1 MNTQIL
7 SRAMEQLLGRGA
19 DGDLAFTRAFSRGD
33 IQEVLDGANPLLS
46 GWQVVAVGSQSGGRW
61 LTADQAVEL
70 RENKGEATFLLIDV
84 HGAGAGM
91 DGIYSA
97 AREIDE
103 KTLFKE
109 AVAILH
115 RNTDPAWR
123 GFAEE
128 AIKRARRLG
137 GKRNSTSLRQEFE
150 FFGCL
155 SQNPGSGGR
164 LINVL
169 GLWPVIGDT
178 AGEAGRLLAE
188 SALMVEK
195 LLMPPATSQAPS
207 MRIGGLVLSEASAN
221 QIASLDQVLRSFG
234 ANPRAKVLEVVAA
247 NSPLWLGNLR
257 PAFLDSSLA
266 KIEVTSW
273 RRPNNNVWAWS
284 GLRVMPDENLP
295 HLIIDPENPKTKL
308 EVRWKTEPEMLPRG
322 SVNYEVR
329 VFAGSEVLASRQI
342 EHSGKSEQKVIFTD
356 EDFED
361 LDSSSKLEA
370 FVDVSTAAQTNLT
383 PAKTEDFIITFGE
396 APVSERVSSGE
407 ILRCLADGL
416 IQAATREDIEAFLEL
431 RQNGEQAVADKYGF
445 VTCRLPGMRRGF
457 RVERPRLLQEVE
469 RDWARHP
476 ESSIGRWIIRCR
488 ADGFWTAPL
497 EFKSMT
503 SCDSVDEPLA
513 RLQDVSRRFRDNTL
527 KAAGSLSRFYLHK
540 HSSAALTAEYLNA
553 WQTALESGDPQ
564 LALAHTIEVQNPA
577 GRTTGLIVLPSH
589 PMRVAW
595 QSAYDDLAFQMRFEE
610 QIPYKRVRKTLGW
623 LDAAHFP
630 FILPG
635 IQPGAHFVFGDVLGL
650 AAVAMVADRD
660 REPKSAIATLAAC
673 FAGDSERIVP
683 GLSANSGDALAREVG
698 HYLDSHPECSVV
710 QIHALRPGDAAT
722 VVRALGKALLA
733 EPNPDDEPDD
743 GPCLRDVAYQL
754 DLHPSEAQSGTAG
767 AHLVKINQR
776 RRAGVSGVPA
786 VDAWSLESLSRGG
799 GRTLPRLRWARRDP
813 NTLSQPAH
821 LAIAFDSFTSH
832 VATEE
837 KWPTPS
843 PILAYGLAANLQRIF
858 SMRDSQPC
866 WRLFIPLEQ
875 VGLKLPNRAVT
886 ERLQKVQNAIASA
899 VSRWAGSD
907 NVQPIILTIPSGDD
921 IEMLDTLHRLCDWVV
936 TVDRNAGVEY
946 FDSPHL
952 SPAIY
957 DAYLID
963 AVPERDDLGCLQ
975 MITST
980 AHFDEVRHL
989 LDQTL
994 ALMGLSSSIRNC
1006 EYLLGQ
1012 LKGLSGRLAMRL
1024 AAGGDDLPAKRVGAE
1039 LVALSLVRA
1048 NCLKPELAS
1057 ECWLPLSSGFLVPLD
1072 DVRELVPTETSEDE
1086 ESEAS
1091 PEGVEASQDG
1101 SRRADM
1107 LFVSATP
1114 KGRLHFC
1121 FVEVKYRRHLAMARA
1136 AALVSSV
1143 LEQTSSTRTRW
1154 MDCFFGA
1161 SLKPSERAIRAG
1173 RLVRALRFY
1182 ADKARRHHLDEAVY
1196 KRVCEELD
1204 RLLREPVD
1212 YETNP
1217 AERSDRAFIFCPDFA
1232 PTTPEE
1238 LFPGLAEEC
1247 RVWLFGPDTLPDKP
1261 IQTPAETPMPPSA
1274 QPSAPAPSAE
1284 TASSENPPTAPSAVP
1299 KTGIAPGAIETA
1311 AAQPATA
1318 GTAQPGV
1325 PIVPLGY
1332 ARGGQTVNWSPSI
1345 KSNPHLMIAGLP
1357 GMGKT
1362 TCLINICEQLVIGDV
1377 LPIVFSYHDDID
1389 EKLAAAFPSLS
1400 CSDGR
1405 SLGFNPMRV
1414 THDGPL
1420 AHVESAGQLRDIF
1433 AAIFPDLGDLQIEQL
1448 RGAIKA
1454 SYQEQGWGNGATV
1467 DLHPPPF
1474 RRFVELLREQERPDT
1489 RTQTLLARLSELD
1502 DFEFFRG
1509 EQGVKS
1515 LLDST
1520 QPQILR
1526 VHASKSDAVQR
1537 AYASFALY
1545 SIYQDMFRRR
1555 RPDRITHAVIFDEA
1569 HRAAKLK
1576 LIPTMAKECRKYG
1589 LAMIVA
1595 SQEAKDFDSSLYSA
1609 IANYLILRVT
1619 DQDARTLARNVAP
1632 SEIERRTADRLK
1644 TLPKYEALFF
1654 SESQRQPVHLSLA
1667 NGSKG
1672 DSTPRSSPLP

>member
-7 SRAMEQLLGRGA
+7 SRAMECLLGRGA
-19 DGDLAFTRAFSRGD
+19 NGDLEFTRAFSRDD
-33 IQEVLDGANPLLS
+33 IQQILMAGIRVVAK
-46 GWQVVAVGSQSGGRW
+46 WQIVAVGSMNGEGW
-61 LTADQAVEL
+61 ITADQAVEL
-70 RENKGEATFLLIDV
+70 RESKGAATFLLIDA
-84 HGAGAGM
+84 HSAGAGM

-109 AVAILH
+109 AVSILH
-115 RNTDPAWR
+115 QTTERSWR
-123 GFAEE
+123 DFAED

-137 GKRNSTSLRQEFE
+137 GRRNSTSLRQEFE
-150 FFGCL
+150 FFGL
-155 SQNPGSGGR
+155 ISQKPKDAGR
-164 LINVL
+164 LVHLL
-169 GLWPVIGDT
+169 GLWPVAGDT
-178 AGEAGRLLAE
+178 AAECGNLLGE

-195 LLMPPATSQAPS
+195 LLMPPATSQVPTV
-207 MRIGGLVLSEASAN
+207 RISALVLSQPSAD
-221 QIASLDQVLRSFG
+221 QISSLEQVLRNSG
-234 ANPRAKVLEVVAA
+234 SQPRDVMLEAA
-247 NSPLWLGNLR
+247 VKSPQLWLGNLR

-266 KIEVTSW
+266 KIYIISW
-273 RRPNNNVWAWS
+273 RRPNDRLLAWS
-284 GLRVMPDENLP
+284 GLQSMTDETLP

-308 EVRWKTEPEMLPRG
+308 EIRWKTEPETLPRG
-322 SVNYEVR
+322 AVNYEVR
-329 VFAGSEVLASRQI
+329 VLAGSEVLASRQI
-342 EHSGKSEQKVIFTD
+342 EHSGKSEQKVIFTH

-361 LDSSSKLEA
+361 LDSTSKLEA
-370 FVDVSTAAQTNLT
+370 FVEVSAAAQTKVV
-383 PAKTEDFIITFGE
+383 PERTEDFIITFGE
-396 APVSERVSSGE
+396 APISERVSSGE

-416 IQAATREDIEAFLEL
+416 IQASSRDDIEAFLEQ
-431 RQNGEQAVADKYGF
+431 RQQGKQAIADKHGF
-445 VTCRLPGMRRGF
+445 VTCRLQGMRRGF
-457 RVERPRLLQEVE
+457 RIERPRLLQEVE
-469 RDWARHP
+469 RDWAGRGDG
-476 ESSIGRWIIRCR
+476 SIGRWVIRCR
-488 ADGFWTAPL
+488 ADGFWTSTL
-497 EFKSMT
+497 EFKSIVGGGVLDDALT
-503 SCDSVDEPLA
+503 
-513 RLQDVSRRFRDNTL
+513 RLQDVSRRFRDNSL
-527 KAAGSLSRFYLHK
+527 KAAGTLSRFYLHG
-540 HSSAALTAEYLNA
+540 HSSSALTADYLNA
-553 WQTALESGDPQ
+553 WQTVLESGDPQ

-589 PMRVAW
+589 PLRVAW
-595 QSAYDDLAFQMRFEE
+595 QSAYDELAYQMRFEE
-610 QIPYKRVRKTLGW
+610 QMLPRRIRNSLGW

-635 IQPGAHFVFGDVLGL
+635 LQPGSHFVFGDVLGL
-650 AAVAMVADRD
+650 SAVAMVADCD

-683 GLSANSGDALAREVG
+683 GLSTNSGDALAREVG

-710 QIHALRPGDAAT
+710 RVHALRPGDAAT
-722 VVRALGKALLA
+722 VVRALGKALA
-733 EPNPDDEPDD
+733 VAPHPDGEPED
-743 GPCLRDVAYQL
+743 GPRLRDVAYQL
-754 DLHPSEAQSGTAG
+754 DLHPTEAQSSAAG

-776 RRAGVSGVPA
+776 RRAGVAGVPA
-786 VDAWSLESLSRGG
+786 EDAWSLESLNRGG
-799 GRTLPRLRWARRDP
+799 GRALPRLRWARRNP
-813 NTLSQPAH
+813 NSLNQPAH
-821 LAIAFDSFTSH
+821 LAIAFDSFTSQ
-832 VATEE
+832 VAVEE
-837 KWPTPS
+837 RGTMTS
-843 PILAYGLAANLQRIF
+843 PILAYGLAVNLQRIF
-858 SMRDSQPC
+858 SVQDSQPC
-866 WRLFIPLEQ
+866 WRLFVSLDQ
-875 VGLKLPNRAVT
+875 DGLKLSNRVVT
-886 ERLQKVQNAIASA
+886 ERLQKIQSAIAFA
-899 VSRWAGSD
+899 VSRWAGAENS
-907 NVQPIILTIPSGDD
+907 QPLIRTIPSGDD
-921 IEMLDTLHRLCDWVV
+921 MEMLGKLHRLCDWVV

-946 FDSPHL
+946 FDSPRE
-952 SPAIY
+952 SPAVY

-994 ALMGLSSSIRNC
+994 ALMGLSGSMRNC

-1048 NCLKPELAS
+1048 NCLKCDTES

-1072 DVRELVPTETSEDE
+1072 DVRDLVPIESSGDDESDNSDTEA
-1086 ESEAS
+1086 EADQ
-1091 PEGVEASQDG
+1091 QD

-1107 LFVSATP
+1107 LFVSVAS
-1114 KGRLHFC
+1114 KGRLQFHFA
-1121 FVEVKYRRHLAMARA
+1121 EVKYRRHLAMARA
-1136 AALVSSV
+1136 ATLVSSV
-1143 LEQTSSTRTRW
+1143 LEQTSSARTRW
-1154 MDCFFGA
+1154 MDWFFGA

-1182 ADKARRHHLDEAVY
+1182 ADKARRHHLNEVVY
-1196 KRVCEELD
+1196 NRVCDELN
-1204 RLLREPVD
+1204 RLLREPAD
-1212 YETNP
+1212 YEPNL

-1232 PTTPEE
+1232 PITPEE
-1238 LFPGLAEEC
+1238 LFPGLAAEC

-1261 IQTPAETPMPPSA
+1261 AEVQGEETPAPPPPTLTPIP
-1274 QPSAPAPSAE
+1274 APAFTPES
-1284 TASSENPPTAPSAVP
+1284 ASSENAPATSPVAPP
-1299 KTGIAPGAIETA
+1299 IQIETA
-1311 AAQPATA
+1311 TSETVDTA
-1318 GTAQPGV
+1318 PQTTASTEQPGV
-1325 PIVPLGY
+1325 PVVPLGT
-1332 ARGGQTVNWSPSI
+1332 ARGGQAVNWSPAI
-1345 KSNPHLMIAGLP
+1345 TSNPHLMIAGLP

-1362 TCLINICEQLVIGDV
+1362 TCLINICKQLLAGNV

-1389 EKLAAAFPSLS
+1389 EKLAAAFPNLS

-1420 AHVESAGQLRDIF
+1420 AHVEGAGQLRDIF
-1433 AAIFPDLGDLQIEQL
+1433 AAIFPDLGDLQLEQL

-1454 SYQEQGWGNGATV
+1454 SYQEQGWGNGAPAG
-1467 DLHPPPF
+1467 LQPPPF
-1474 RRFVELLREQERPDT
+1474 RRFVELLRQQERPDT
-1489 RTQTLLARLSELD
+1489 RTQTLLARLAELD
-1502 DFEFFRG
+1502 DFEFFG
-1509 EQGVKS
+1509 SEQGAKS

-1520 QPQILR
+1520 HPQILR
-1526 VHASKSDAVQR
+1526 VHVSKSDAVQR

-1545 SIYQDMFRRR
+1545 SIYQDMFRRG
-1555 RPDRITHAVIFDEA
+1555 RPDRITHAIIFDEA

-1654 SESQRQPVHLSLA
+1654 SEGQRQPVHLHLT
-1667 NGSKG
+1667 K
-1672 DSTPRSSPLP
+1672 

>member
-7 SRAMEQLLGRGA
+7 SRSMEHLLGRGA
-19 DGDLAFTRAFSRGD
+19 DGDLAFTRAFSRDD
-33 IQEVLDGANPLLS
+33 IQQVLAAGIRAVS
-46 GWQVVAVGSQSGGRW
+46 EWQVVAVGSMNGDGW
-61 LTADQAVEL
+61 ITADQAVEI
-70 RENKGEATFLLIDV
+70 RESKGAATFLLIDA
-84 HGAGAGM
+84 HSAGAGM

-109 AVAILH
+109 AISILQK
-115 RNTDPAWR
+115 NTERLWR
-123 GFAEE
+123 EFAQE

-137 GKRNSTSLRQEFE
+137 GRRNSTSLRQEFE
-150 FFGCL
+150 FFG
-155 SQNPGSGGR
+155 SINQQPNEGGR
-164 LINVL
+164 LIHLL
-169 GLWPVIGDT
+169 GLWPVVGDT
-178 AGEAGRLLAE
+178 ASESGNFLGQ

-195 LLMPPATSQAPS
+195 LLMPPATSQAPT
-207 MRIGGLVLSEASAN
+207 MRISGLVLSRQSDD
-221 QIASLDQVLRSFG
+221 QIAALEQVLRNSG
-234 ANPRAKVLEVVAA
+234 AQSRCVLLETIAK
-247 NSPLWLGNLR
+247 SSQLWLGNLR
-257 PAFLDSSLA
+257 PAFLDSRLA
-266 KIEVTSW
+266 GIEIVKW
-273 RRPNNNVWAWS
+273 RKPSGALFTWS
-284 GLRVMPDENLP
+284 GLQSISEETLP
-295 HLIIDPENPKTKL
+295 HLIIDPDNPKTKL
-308 EVRWKTEPEMLPRG
+308 EIRWKTEPETLPRG
-322 SVNYEVR
+322 SVTYEVR
-329 VFAGSEVLASRQI
+329 VFAGSEELASRQI
-342 EHSGKSEQKVIFTD
+342 EHSGKSEQKVIFTR

-361 LDSSSKLEA
+361 LDASSKLEA
-370 FVDVSTAAQTNLT
+370 FVEVSAAAQTSVK
-383 PAKTEDFIITFGE
+383 PVKTEDFIITFGE
-396 APVSERVSSGE
+396 APVSQRVSSGE

-416 IQAATREDIEAFLEL
+416 ILANSREDIETFLNQ
-431 RQNGEQAVADKYGF
+431 RNTGQQAIPDKHGF

-469 RDWARHP
+469 KDWVRHGDV
-476 ESSIGRWIIRCR
+476 SIGRWVIRCR
-488 ADGFWTAPL
+488 ADGFWTSPL
-497 EFKSMT
+497 EFKPVVSGELPDDALT
-503 SCDSVDEPLA
+503 
-513 RLQDVSRRFRDNTL
+513 RLQDVSRRFRDNAL
-527 KAAGSLSRFYLHK
+527 KAAGTLSRFYLHG
-540 HSSAALTAEYLNA
+540 HSSATLTAEYLNA
-553 WQTALESGDPQ
+553 WQTVLESGEPQ

-589 PMRVAW
+589 PLRVAW
-595 QSAYDDLAFQMRFEE
+595 QSAYDELAYQMRFEE
-610 QIPYKRVRKTLGW
+610 QMLPRRVRNSLGW

-635 IQPGAHFVFGDVLGL
+635 LQPDSHFVFGDVLGL
-650 AAVAMVADRD
+650 AAVAMVTDGD

-683 GLSANSGDALAREVG
+683 GLSVNSGVALAREVG

-710 QIHALRPGDAAT
+710 RVHALRPGDAAT
-722 VVRALGKALLA
+722 VVRALGKALAA
-733 EPNPDDEPDD
+733 EPHPDGEPEDEPR
-743 GPCLRDVAYQL
+743 LRDVAYQL
-754 DLHPSEAQSGTAG
+754 DLHPTEAQSGASG

-776 RRAGVSGVPA
+776 RRAGVAGVPA
-786 VDAWSLESLSRGG
+786 EDAWSLESLSRGG
-799 GRTLPRLRWARRDP
+799 GRALPRLRWARRDP
-813 NTLSQPAH
+813 NSLTQPAH
-821 LAIAFDSFTSH
+821 LAIAFDSFTSQV
-832 VATEE
+832 VAEVKGSIT
-837 KWPTPS
+837 S
-843 PILAYGLAANLQRIF
+843 PILAYGLAANLQRVFTI
-858 SMRDSQPC
+858 RDSQPC
-866 WRLFIPLEQ
+866 WRLFVPLDQ
-875 VGLKLPNRAVT
+875 DGLKLPNRVVT
-886 ERLQKVQNAIASA
+886 ERLQKLQNVIASA
-899 VSRWAGSD
+899 VSRWTGAENG
-907 NVQPIILTIPSGDD
+907 QPLIRTVPTGDD
-921 IEMLDTLHRLCDWVV
+921 VEMLDTLHRLCDWVV

-946 FDSPHL
+946 FDSPKA
-952 SPAIY
+952 SPAVY

-994 ALMGLSSSIRNC
+994 ALMGLSGSMRNC

-1048 NCLKPELAS
+1048 NCLKCEPES

-1072 DVRELVPTETSEDE
+1072 DVRDLVPTESSEDE
-1086 ESEAS
+1086 ESDTSGEV
-1091 PEGVEASQDG
+1091 GGQDQED

-1107 LFVSATP
+1107 LFISAAS
-1114 KGRLHFC
+1114 KGRLQFR
-1121 FVEVKYRRHLAMARA
+1121 FAEVKYRRHLAMARA

-1154 MDCFFGA
+1154 MDWFFGA

-1182 ADKARRHHLDEAVY
+1182 ADKARRHHLDEGVY
-1196 KRVCEELD
+1196 NRVCEELD
-1204 RLLREPVD
+1204 RLLREPTD
-1212 YETNP
+1212 YEPNF

-1261 IQTPAETPMPPSA
+1261 AEVQTEVTPPPPPPTSTPALSLEKASLA
-1274 QPSAPAPSAE
+1274 SAPSI
-1284 TASSENPPTAPSAVP
+1284 S
-1299 KTGIAPGAIETA
+1299 PGAPATEIVPGVSEATDTV
-1311 AAQPATA
+1311 QPATISME
-1318 GTAQPGV
+1318 QPGV
-1325 PIVPLGY
+1325 PVVPLGD

-1345 KSNPHLMIAGLP
+1345 TSNPHLMIAGLP

-1362 TCLINICEQLVIGDV
+1362 TCLINICKRLVAGNV

-1389 EKLAAAFPSLS
+1389 EKLAAAFPNLS

-1433 AAIFPDLGDLQIEQL
+1433 AAIFPDLGDLQLEQL
-1448 RGAIKA
+1448 RGAIKT
-1454 SYQEQGWGNGATV
+1454 SYQELGWGNGATAG
-1467 DLHPPPF
+1467 LQPPPF
-1474 RRFVELLREQERPDT
+1474 RRFVEMLRQHERPDT

-1509 EQGVKS
+1509 EQGAKS

-1520 QPQILR
+1520 HPQILR
-1526 VHASKSDAVQR
+1526 VHVSKSDAVQR

-1545 SIYQDMFRRR
+1545 SIYQDMFRRG

-1654 SESQRQPVHLSLA
+1654 SEDAMTLNDQT
-1667 NGSKG
+1667 K
-1672 DSTPRSSPLP
+1672 

>member
-7 SRAMEQLLGRGA
+7 GEAMEQLLGRGA
-19 DGDLAFTRAFSRGD
+19 EGDLAFTRAFSRAD
-33 IQEVLDGANPLLS
+33 IHEIILAGIRAVS
-46 GWQVVAVGSQSGGRW
+46 GWKVVAVGSTNGDGW
-61 LTADQAVEL
+61 ITADQAVEL
-70 RENKGEATFLLIDV
+70 RENKGPATFLLIDAN
-84 HGAGAGM
+84 GAGAGM

-109 AVAILH
+109 AVSIL
-115 RNTDPAWR
+115 RQNTERSWR
-123 GFAEE
+123 EFAEE

-137 GKRNSTSLRQEFE
+137 GRRNSTSLRQEFE
-150 FFGCL
+150 FFGL
-155 SQNPGSGGR
+155 ISQTPKESGR
-164 LINVL
+164 LLYLL
-169 GLWPVIGDT
+169 GLWPVVGNT
-178 AGEAGRLLAE
+178 SAEAAGLLGQ

-195 LLMPPATSQAPS
+195 LLMPPATSQAPA
-207 MRIGGLVLSEASAN
+207 MRISGLVLSQQSENQLSALEN
-221 QIASLDQVLRSFG
+221 VLRNSG
-234 ANPRAKVLEVVAA
+234 SQPKSVVLEAVSK
-247 NSPLWLGNLR
+247 NPELWLGNLR
-257 PAFLDSSLA
+257 PAFLDSNLA
-266 KIEVTSW
+266 KIDILSW

-284 GLRVMPDENLP
+284 GLRIMPDENLP

-308 EVRWKTEPEMLPRG
+308 EIRWNTEPETLPRG

-329 VFAGSEVLASRQI
+329 VLAGTEVLATRQI
-342 EHSGKSEQKVIFTD
+342 EHSGNSEQKVIFTH

-361 LDSSSKLEA
+361 LSATSKLEA
-370 FVDVSTAAQTNLT
+370 FVEVSAAAQTKMV
-383 PAKTEDFIITFGE
+383 PERTEDFIITFGE
-396 APVSERVSSGE
+396 APIPERVSSGE

-416 IQAATREDIEAFLEL
+416 IQASSREVIETFLEQ
-431 RQNGEQAVADKYGF
+431 RQKGEQAVADKHGF
-445 VTCRLPGMRRGF
+445 ITCRLQGMQRGF
-457 RVERPRLLQEVE
+457 RVERPKLLQEVE
-469 RDWARHP
+469 NDWGRHGDV
-476 ESSIGRWIIRCR
+476 SVGRWVIRCR
-488 ADGFWTAPL
+488 ADGLWTSPL
-497 EFKSMT
+497 EYKPIIDTT
-503 SCDSVDEPLA
+503 SQPESWTK
-513 RLQDVSRRFRDNTL
+513 LQDVSRKFRDNAL
-527 KAAGSLSRFYLHK
+527 KAAGTLSRFYLHG

-553 WQTALESGDPQ
+553 WQTSLEFGDPQ
-564 LALAHTIEVQNPA
+564 LALANTIEVQDPA
-577 GRTTGLIVLPSH
+577 GHTTGLIVLPSH

-595 QSAYDDLAFQMRFEE
+595 QCAYDDLACQMRFEE
-610 QIPYKRVRKTLGW
+610 QTLSKRVRKTLSW

-635 IQPGAHFVFGDVLGL
+635 LLPGSHFVFGDVLGL
-650 AAVAMVADRD
+650 AAIAMVADRD

-683 GLSANSGDALAREVG
+683 GLSVTSGDALAREVG

-710 QIHALRPGDAAT
+710 RVHALRPGDAAT
-722 VVRALGKALLA
+722 VVRALGKALAATPAPDA
-733 EPNPDDEPDD
+733 EPED
-743 GPCLRDVAYQL
+743 GPRLRNVSYQL
-754 DLHPSEAQSGTAG
+754 DLHPTKAQSATAG
-767 AHLVKINQR
+767 GHLVKINQR
-776 RRAGVSGVPA
+776 RRAGVASVPPE
-786 VDAWSLESLSRGG
+786 DAWSLESLSRGG
-799 GRTLPRLRWARRDP
+799 GRVLPRLRWARRDP
-813 NTLSQPAH
+813 NSLNQPAH
-821 LAIAFDSFTSH
+821 LAIAFDSFTSQ
-832 VATEE
+832 VAAEV
-837 KWPTPS
+837 KS
-843 PILAYGLAANLQRIF
+843 PVSSPLLAFGLAANLQRIF
-858 SMRDSQPC
+858 SIRDSQPF
-866 WRLFIPLEQ
+866 WRLFVPTDQE
-875 VGLKLPNRAVT
+875 GLKLPNRVVT
-886 ERLQKVQNAIASA
+886 ERLQKIQNAIASA
-899 VSRWAGSD
+899 VSRWAGFE
-907 NVQPIILTIPSGDD
+907 NGQPIIQTIPTGEDV
-921 IEMLDTLHRLCDWVV
+921 EMLDTLHRLCDWVI

-946 FDSPHL
+946 FDSPRET
-952 SPAIY
+952 PAVY

-994 ALMGLSSSIRNC
+994 ALMGLSGSMRNC
-1006 EYLLGQ
+1006 EFLLKQ

-1024 AAGGDDLPAKRVGAE
+1024 AAGGDDLSAKRVGSE

-1048 NCLKPELAS
+1048 NCEKCNQES
-1057 ECWLPLSSGFLVPLD
+1057 ECWVPLPLGFLVPLD
-1072 DVRELVPTETSEDE
+1072 DVRDLVPIDMFVDE
-1086 ESEAS
+1086 EPDKTDDAGDVVQE
-1091 PEGVEASQDG
+1091 D

-1107 LFVSATP
+1107 LFVSVPT
-1114 KGRLHFC
+1114 KGRLQFR
-1121 FVEVKYRRHLAMARA
+1121 FIEVKYRRHLAMARA

-1143 LEQTSSTRTRW
+1143 LEQTSSTRSRW
-1154 MDCFFGA
+1154 MDWFFGA

-1182 ADKARRHHLDEAVY
+1182 ADKAHRHHLNDGVY
-1196 KRVCEELD
+1196 NRVCEELD
-1204 RLLREPVD
+1204 RLLHEPTD
-1212 YETNP
+1212 YEPNFV
-1217 AERSDRAFIFCPDFA
+1217 ERSDRAFIFCPDYT
-1232 PTTPEE
+1232 PTSPEE

-1261 IQTPAETPMPPSA
+1261 VEIQIDVTPTTLELPTPSPTSAPSVNTESSESESVLVPTNTPPVNKPEVVAADAVDATPPTVVSTE
-1274 QPSAPAPSAE
+1274 QPS
-1284 TASSENPPTAPSAVP
+1284 VP
-1299 KTGIAPGAIETA
+1299 
-1311 AAQPATA
+1311 
-1318 GTAQPGV
+1318 V
-1325 PIVPLGY
+1325 VPLGE
-1332 ARGGQTVNWSPSI
+1332 ARGGQIVTWSPSI

-1362 TCLINICEQLVIGDV
+1362 TCLINICQELVAGNV

-1389 EKLAAAFPSLS
+1389 EKLAATFPNLS

-1433 AAIFPDLGDLQIEQL
+1433 AAIFPDLGDLQLEQL
-1448 RGAIKA
+1448 RGAIKT
-1454 SYQEQGWGNGATV
+1454 SYQELGWGNGATAG
-1467 DLHPPPF
+1467 LQPPAF
-1474 RRFVELLREQERPDT
+1474 RRFVEILRQQDRPDT
-1489 RTQTLLARLSELD
+1489 RTQTLLARLAELD

-1509 EQGVKS
+1509 EVGAKS
-1515 LLDST
+1515 LLDSA

-1526 VHASKSDAVQR
+1526 VHVSKSDAVQR

-1545 SIYQDMFRRR
+1545 SIYQDMFRRG

-1654 SESQRQPVHLSLA
+1654 SEGQRQPVHLNLTKSH
-1667 NGSKG
+1667 
-1672 DSTPRSSPLP
+1672 

>member
-7 SRAMEQLLGRGA
+7 SLAAGRLLGRGA
-19 DGDLAFTRAFSRGD
+19 KGDLAFTRAFSRDD
-33 IQEVLDGANPLLS
+33 IQQILAADVRTVS
-46 GWQVVAVGSQSGGRW
+46 VWQVVAVGAASTDGW
-61 LTADQAVEL
+61 ITADQAVEL
-70 RENKGEATFLLIDV
+70 RESKGAATFLLIDA

-109 AVAILH
+109 AISIL
-115 RNTDPAWR
+115 RQKTERSWR
-123 GFAEE
+123 DFAEE

-137 GKRNSTSLRQEFE
+137 GRRNSTSLRQEFE
-150 FFGCL
+150 FFGL
-155 SQNPGSGGR
+155 VNQQPTEAGR
-164 LINVL
+164 LVHLL
-169 GLWPVIGDT
+169 GLWPVVGGS
-178 AGEAGRLLAE
+178 AAEAGNLLGE
-188 SALMVEK
+188 SVLMVEK

-207 MRIGGLVLSEASAN
+207 IRISGLVLSQQSDDQLAALE
-221 QIASLDQVLRSFG
+221 QVLRNSG
-234 ANPRAKVLEVVAA
+234 SLPIAAALEIVAK
-247 NSPLWLGNLR
+247 SPQLWLGNLR

-266 KIEVTSW
+266 KIEIIPW
-273 RRPNNNVWAWS
+273 RRPNGRLWAWS
-284 GLRVMPDENLP
+284 GLQSIPDENLP
-295 HLIIDPENPKTKL
+295 HLIIDLDNPKTKL
-308 EVRWKTEPEMLPRG
+308 EIRWKTEPENLPRG

-329 VFAGSEVLASRQI
+329 VLAGSEVLASRQI
-342 EHSGKSEQKVIFTD
+342 EHSGNSEQKVLFTH

-361 LDSSSKLEA
+361 LDSTSKLEA
-370 FVDVSTAAQTNLT
+370 KVEVSAAAQSKVK
-383 PAKTEDFIITFGE
+383 PESTEDFIITFGE
-396 APVSERVSSGE
+396 APISERVSSGE

-416 IQAATREDIEAFLEL
+416 IQANSRDDIEVFLDL
-431 RQNGEQAVADKYGF
+431 RQKGEQAVADKHGF

-457 RVERPRLLQEVE
+457 RIERPRLLQEIE
-469 RDWARHP
+469 RDWARHTDV
-476 ESSIGRWIIRCR
+476 SIGRWIIRCR
-488 ADGFWTAPL
+488 ADGFWTSPL
-497 EFKSMT
+497 EFKPIVSGESLDDT
-503 SCDSVDEPLA
+503 LS
-513 RLQDVSRRFRDNTL
+513 RLHDVSRRFRDNAL
-527 KAAGSLSRFYLHK
+527 KAAGTLSRFYLHG
-540 HSSAALTAEYLNA
+540 HASSNLTAEYLNA
-553 WQTALESGDPQ
+553 WQTALESGVPQ

-589 PMRVAW
+589 PVRVAW
-595 QSAYDDLAFQMRFEE
+595 QSAYDDLAYLMRFEE
-610 QIPYKRVRKTLGW
+610 QMPPRRARTTLAW

-635 IQPGAHFVFGDVLGL
+635 LLPDSHFVFGDVLGL
-650 AAVAMVADRD
+650 SAVAMVADRD

-683 GLSANSGDALAREVG
+683 GLSVNSGDALAREVS

-710 QIHALRPGDAAT
+710 RVHALRPGDAAT
-722 VVRALGKALLA
+722 VVRALGKALA
-733 EPNPDDEPDD
+733 TEPNPDSEPEDEPR
-743 GPCLRDVAYQL
+743 LRDVAYQL
-754 DLHPSEAQSGTAG
+754 DLHPTEAQSGSAG

-776 RRAGVSGVPA
+776 RRAGVAGVPPE
-786 VDAWSLESLSRGG
+786 DAWSLESLNRGG
-799 GRTLPRLRWARRDP
+799 GRALPRLRWARRDP
-813 NTLSQPAH
+813 NSLTQPAH
-821 LAIAFDSFTSH
+821 LAIAFDSFTSQ
-832 VATEE
+832 VAAET
-837 KWPTPS
+837 KGS
-843 PILAYGLAANLQRIF
+843 VMIPILAYGLATNLQRVF
-858 SMRDSQPC
+858 SIRDSQPS
-866 WRLFIPLEQ
+866 WRLFVPLDQ
-875 VGLKLPNRAVT
+875 DGLKLPNRIVT
-886 ERLQKVQNAIASA
+886 ERLQKLQAAIASA
-899 VSRWAGSD
+899 VSRWAGVE
-907 NVQPIILTIPSGDD
+907 NGQPLIRTIPSGDD
-921 IEMLDTLHRLCDWVV
+921 VELLDTLHRLCDWVV

-946 FDSPHL
+946 FDSPRE
-952 SPAIY
+952 SPSIY
-957 DAYLID
+957 NAYLID

-994 ALMGLSSSIRNC
+994 ALMGLSGSMRNC
-1006 EYLLGQ
+1006 EFLLGQ

-1024 AAGGDDLPAKRVGAE
+1024 AAGGDDLPARRVGAE

-1048 NCLKPELAS
+1048 NCLNCEPES

-1072 DVRELVPTETSEDE
+1072 DVRDLVPIESSDDE
-1086 ESEAS
+1086 EAEDSGEDGEA
-1091 PEGVEASQDG
+1091 EQADT
-1101 SRRADM
+1101 RRADM
-1107 LFVSATP
+1107 LFVSVAA
-1114 KGRLHFC
+1114 KGRLQFR
-1121 FVEVKYRRHLAMARA
+1121 FAEVKYRRHLALARSA
-1136 AALVSSV
+1136 TLVSSV
-1143 LEQTSSTRTRW
+1143 LEQTSETRCRW
-1154 MDCFFGA
+1154 MDWFFGS

-1196 KRVCEELD
+1196 NRVCEELE
-1204 RLLREPVD
+1204 RLIREPAE
-1212 YETNP
+1212 YEPTL
-1217 AERSDRAFIFCPDFA
+1217 AERSDRAFIFCPDFT

-1238 LFPGLAEEC
+1238 LFPGLDAEC

-1261 IQTPAETPMPPSA
+1261 AELQPEAPVTPTATPTP
-1274 QPSAPAPSAE
+1274 APAPQLE
-1284 TASSENPPTAPSAVP
+1284 SSEKDPA
-1299 KTGIAPGAIETA
+1299 G
-1311 AAQPATA
+1311 PATA
-1318 GTAQPGV
+1318 PTKEIAPNAVESVPTAQAATVSPDQSGV
-1325 PIVPLGY
+1325 PVVPLGD
-1332 ARGGQTVNWSPSI
+1332 ARGGQTVKWSPSI

-1362 TCLINICEQLVIGDV
+1362 TCLINICKQLVAGNV

-1389 EKLAAAFPSLS
+1389 EKLAAAFPNLAY
-1400 CSDGR
+1400 SDGR

-1420 AHVESAGQLRDIF
+1420 SHVESAGQLRDIF
-1433 AAIFPDLGDLQIEQL
+1433 AAIFPDLGDLQLENL

-1454 SYQEQGWGNGATV
+1454 SYQELGWGSGSTTG
-1467 DLHPPPF
+1467 LQPPPF
-1474 RRFVELLREQERPDT
+1474 HRFVELLRKQERPDA
-1489 RTQTLLARLSELD
+1489 RTQTLLARLTELD

-1509 EQGVKS
+1509 EQGAKS

-1520 QPQILR
+1520 HPQILR

-1545 SIYQDMFRRR
+1545 SIYQDMFRRG

-1619 DQDARTLARNVAP
+1619 DQDARALARNVAP

-1654 SESQRQPVHLSLA
+1654 SEGQRQPVHLHLTSGA
-1667 NGSKG
+1667 
-1672 DSTPRSSPLP
+1672 

>member
-7 SRAMEQLLGRGA
+7 SRAMEHLLGRGTE
-19 DGDLAFTRAFSRGD
+19 GDLAFTRAFSHDD
-33 IQEVLDGANPLLS
+33 IQQILAANIRVVAD
-46 GWQVVAVGSQSGGRW
+46 WQVIAVGSMNGDGW
-61 LTADQAVEL
+61 ITADHAVEL
-70 RENKGEATFLLIDV
+70 RESKGKATFLLIDA
-84 HGAGAGM
+84 HSAGAGM

-109 AVAILH
+109 AISILQK
-115 RNTDPAWR
+115 NTERSWR
-123 GFAEE
+123 EFAED
-128 AIKRARRLG
+128 AIKRARKLG
-137 GKRNSTSLRQEFE
+137 GRRNSTSLRQEFE
-150 FFGCL
+150 FFGL
-155 SQNPGSGGR
+155 VNQKPKEAGR
-164 LINVL
+164 LVHLL
-169 GLWPVIGDT
+169 GLWPVVGDT
-178 AGEAGRLLAE
+178 AAESSGLLAE

-195 LLMPPATSQAPS
+195 LLMPPATSQAPA
-207 MRIGGLVLSEASAN
+207 MRINGLVLSQSSAD
-221 QIASLDQVLRSFG
+221 QIASLENILRNSG
-234 ANPRAKVLEVVAA
+234 SQPRAVVLDTVA
-247 NSPLWLGNLR
+247 NSSQLWLGNLR

-266 KIEVTSW
+266 KIDIIPW
-273 RRPNNNVWAWS
+273 RRPNQRLWAWS
-284 GLRVMPDENLP
+284 GLQSVADENLP
-295 HLIIDPENPKTKL
+295 HLIIDQDNPKTKL
-308 EVRWKTEPEMLPRG
+308 EIRWKTEPETLPRG

-329 VFAGSEVLASRQI
+329 VLAGSEILASKQI
-342 EHSGKSEQKVIFTD
+342 EHSGKPEQKVIFTH

-361 LDSSSKLEA
+361 LDSTSKLEA
-370 FVDVSTAAQTNLT
+370 FVEVSAAVQTKMV
-383 PAKTEDFIITFGE
+383 PERTEDFIITFGE
-396 APVSERVSSGE
+396 APVSARVSSGE

-416 IQAATREDIEAFLEL
+416 IQANSRDEIEAFLEQ
-431 RQNGEQAVADKYGF
+431 RQKGEQAIADKHGF

-457 RVERPRLLQEVE
+457 RVERPHLLQEVE
-469 RDWARHP
+469 KDWERHGDA
-476 ESSIGRWIIRCR
+476 SIGRWVIRCR
-488 ADGFWTAPL
+488 ADGFWTSRL
-497 EFKSMT
+497 EFKPVESGEVLDDALT
-503 SCDSVDEPLA
+503 
-513 RLQDVSRRFRDNTL
+513 RLQDVSRRFRDNAL
-527 KAAGSLSRFYLHK
+527 KAAGTLSRFYLHG

-595 QSAYDDLAFQMRFEE
+595 QSAYDELAYQMRFEE
-610 QIPYKRVRKTLGW
+610 QMLPRRVRNSLGW
-623 LDAAHFP
+623 LDSAHFP

-635 IQPGAHFVFGDVLGL
+635 LQPGSHFVFGDVLGL

-683 GLSANSGDALAREVG
+683 GLSANSGDALAREVS

-710 QIHALRPGDAAT
+710 RVHALRPGDAAT
-722 VVRALGKALLA
+722 VVRALGKALAA
-733 EPNPDDEPDD
+733 EPHPDGELED
-743 GPCLRDVAYQL
+743 GPRLRDVAYQL
-754 DLHPSEAQSGTAG
+754 DLHPTEAQSGAAG

-776 RRAGVSGVPA
+776 RRAGVAGVPA
-786 VDAWSLESLSRGG
+786 EDAWSLESLSRGG
-799 GRTLPRLRWARRDP
+799 GRALPRLRWARRDP
-813 NTLSQPAH
+813 NSLTQPAH
-821 LAIAFDSFTSH
+821 LAIAFDSFTSQ
-832 VATEE
+832 VAAEE
-837 KWPTPS
+837 KGSVTS
-843 PILAYGLAANLQRIF
+843 PILAYGLAANLQRVFTIQ
-858 SMRDSQPC
+858 DSQPC
-866 WRLFIPLEQ
+866 WRLFVPLDQ
-875 VGLKLPNRAVT
+875 DGLKLPNRVVT
-886 ERLQKVQNAIASA
+886 ERLQKLQNVIASA
-899 VSRWAGSD
+899 VSRWAGAE
-907 NVQPIILTIPSGDD
+907 NGQPLIRTIPTGDD
-921 IEMLDTLHRLCDWVV
+921 VEMLDTLHRLCDWVV

-946 FDSPHL
+946 FDSPKA
-952 SPAIY
+952 SPAVY

-994 ALMGLSSSIRNC
+994 ALMGLSGSMRNC

-1048 NCLKPELAS
+1048 NCLKCEPES

-1072 DVRELVPTETSEDE
+1072 DVRDLVPIESSEDE
-1086 ESEAS
+1086 EADTSGEDG
-1091 PEGVEASQDG
+1091 EQDQED

-1107 LFVSATP
+1107 LFISVAS
-1114 KGRLHFC
+1114 KGRLQFR
-1121 FVEVKYRRHLAMARA
+1121 FAEVKYRRHLAMARA

-1154 MDCFFGA
+1154 MDWFFGA
-1161 SLKPSERAIRAG
+1161 SLKSSERAIRAG

-1196 KRVCEELD
+1196 NRVCEELD
-1204 RLLREPVD
+1204 RLLREPTD
-1212 YETNP
+1212 YEPNL

-1261 IQTPAETPMPPSA
+1261 AEVQAEVTPPPPPASTPTPTLLPEIAHSE
-1274 QPSAPAPSAE
+1274 SAPATSPVALPMEITPDASE
-1284 TASSENPPTAPSAVP
+1284 TTDTA
-1299 KTGIAPGAIETA
+1299 K
-1311 AAQPATA
+1311 PATVS
-1318 GTAQPGV
+1318 TEQLGV
-1325 PIVPLGY
+1325 PVVPLGE
-1332 ARGGQTVNWSPSI
+1332 ARGGEKVNWSPSI
-1345 KSNPHLMIAGLP
+1345 TSNPHLMIAGLP

-1362 TCLINICEQLVIGDV
+1362 TCLINICKQLVAGNV

-1389 EKLAAAFPSLS
+1389 EKLAAAFPNLS

-1433 AAIFPDLGDLQIEQL
+1433 AAIFPDLGDLQLEQL
-1448 RGAIKA
+1448 RGAIKT
-1454 SYQEQGWGNGATV
+1454 SYQELGWGNGATGG
-1467 DLHPPPF
+1467 LQPPPF
-1474 RRFVELLREQERPDT
+1474 RRFVEILRQQERPDT

-1509 EQGVKS
+1509 EQGAKS

-1520 QPQILR
+1520 HPQILR
-1526 VHASKSDAVQR
+1526 VHVSKSDAVQR

-1545 SIYQDMFRRR
+1545 SIYQDMFRRG
-1555 RPDRITHAVIFDEA
+1555 RPNRITHAVIFDEA

-1654 SESQRQPVHLSLA
+1654 SEGQRQPVHMRLA
-1667 NGSKG
+1667 KE
-1672 DSTPRSSPLP
+1672 T

>member
-7 SRAMEQLLGRGA
+7 SRAMEKLLGRGA
-19 DGDLAFTRAFSRGD
+19 DGDLAFTRAFSSKD
-33 IQEVLDGANPLLS
+33 IELILTAGLRSVSD
-46 GWQVVAVGSQSGGRW
+46 WRIVAVGKASGAGW
-61 LTADQAVEL
+61 VTADQAVEL
-70 RENKGEATFLLIDV
+70 RESKGPATFLLIDT

-109 AVAILH
+109 AISILQ
-115 RNTDPAWR
+115 RNTDRSWR
-123 GFAEE
+123 EFAEE

-137 GKRNSTSLRQEFE
+137 GRRNSTSLRQEFE
-150 FFGCL
+150 FFGRL
-155 SQNPGSGGR
+155 SQNHIDGGR
-164 LINVL
+164 LVHIL
-169 GLWPVIGDT
+169 GLWPVVGDT
-178 AGEAGRLLAE
+178 AAEASSLLAE
-188 SALMVEK
+188 SVLMVEK
-195 LLMPPATSQAPS
+195 LLMPPATGQPATT
-207 MRIGGLVLSEASAN
+207 RISGLVLSNPSRAQLE
-221 QIASLDQVLRSFG
+221 SLETIIRNSGSQ
-234 ANPRAKVLEVVAA
+234 PRAIVLETVGT
-247 NSPLWLGNLR
+247 SMPLWLGNLR

-266 KIEVTSW
+266 RVEIISW
-273 RRPNNNVWAWS
+273 RRPNNNVLAWS
-284 GLRVMPDENLP
+284 GLRIVADENLP
-295 HLIIDPENPKTKL
+295 QLIIDRDNPKTKL
-308 EVRWKTEPEMLPRG
+308 EIRWTTKPEALPRG

-329 VFAGSEVLASRQI
+329 VCAGSEILASRQI
-342 EHSGKSEQKVIFTD
+342 EHSGKSDQKVIFTQ

-370 FVDVSTAAQTNLT
+370 FIEVTAAAQTQVV
-383 PAKTEDFIITFGE
+383 PVRTEDFIITFGE

-416 IQAATREDIEAFLEL
+416 IQANSRDEIESFLEQ
-431 RQNGEQAVADKYGF
+431 RQKGEQAVADKHGF

-457 RVERPRLLQEVE
+457 RVERSRLLQEVE
-469 RDWARHP
+469 KKWSKLGDV
-476 ESSIGRWIIRCR
+476 SIGRWVIRCR
-488 ADGFWTAPL
+488 ADGFWTSNL
-497 EFKSMT
+497 EFKSILNNEIANDYLT
-503 SCDSVDEPLA
+503 KLK
-513 RLQDVSRRFRDNTL
+513 DVSRRFRDNAL
-527 KAAGSLSRFYLHK
+527 KAAGALSRFYLHG
-540 HSSAALTAEYLNA
+540 HGSAALTSEYLNA

-564 LALAHTIEVQNPA
+564 LALAHTVEVQNPA
-577 GRTTGLIVLPSH
+577 GRITGLIVLPSH
-589 PMRVAW
+589 PIRVAW
-595 QSAYDDLAFQMRFEE
+595 QSAYDELAFQMRFEE
-610 QIPYKRVRKTLGW
+610 QMPPRRIRQTLGW

-635 IQPGAHFVFGDVLGL
+635 IQPDSHFVFGDVLGF

-683 GLSANSGDALAREVG
+683 GLSANSGVALAREVS

-710 QIHALRPGDAAT
+710 RVHALRPGDAGT
-722 VVRALGKALLA
+722 VVRALGKALSIAPLQNG
-733 EPNPDDEPDD
+733 EPED
-743 GPCLRDVAYQL
+743 GPRLRDVGYQL
-754 DLHPSEAQSGTAG
+754 DLHPTEAQSGAAG

-776 RRAGVSGVPA
+776 RRAGVARVPEE
-786 VDAWSLESLSRGG
+786 DAWSLESLSRGG
-799 GRTLPRLRWARRDP
+799 GRVLPRLRWARRDP
-813 NTLSQPAH
+813 NSLNQPAH
-821 LAIAFDSFTSH
+821 LAIAFDSFTSQ
-832 VATEE
+832 VTAEE
-837 KWPTPS
+837 GVSSTS
-843 PILAYGLAANLQRIF
+843 PILAYGLVANLQRIF
-858 SMRDSQPC
+858 SMRDSQPT
-866 WRLFIPLEQ
+866 WRLFVPLDQ
-875 VGLKLPNRAVT
+875 DGLKLPNRVVT

-899 VSRWAGSD
+899 VSRWAG
-907 NVQPIILTIPSGDD
+907 VVKAQPLIRTIPSGDD
-921 IEMLDTLHRLCDWVV
+921 VEMLDTLHRLCDWVV

-946 FDSPHL
+946 FDSPL
-952 SPAIY
+952 ESPAVY

-994 ALMGLSSSIRNC
+994 ALMGLSGSMRNC

-1048 NCLKPELAS
+1048 NCLSCEPEPQ
-1057 ECWLPLSSGFLVPLD
+1057 CWLPLSTGFLVPLD
-1072 DVRELVPTETSEDE
+1072 DVRDLLPAEIIDE
-1086 ESEAS
+1086 EECNI
-1091 PEGVEASQDG
+1091 PEEDPESGPES
-1101 SRRADM
+1101 SRRADI
-1107 LFVSATP
+1107 LFVSVAS
-1114 KGRLHFC
+1114 KGRLQFR
-1121 FVEVKYRRHLAMARA
+1121 FAEVKYRRHLAMARA

-1143 LEQTSSTRTRW
+1143 LDQTRSARTRW
-1154 MDCFFGA
+1154 MDWFFGTL
-1161 SLKPSERAIRAG
+1161 LKPSERTIRAG

-1182 ADKARRHHLDEAVY
+1182 ADKARRHHLDEAIY
-1196 KRVCEELD
+1196 NRVCAELD
-1204 RLLREPVD
+1204 RLLREPTD
-1212 YETNP
+1212 YEP
-1217 AERSDRAFIFCPDFA
+1217 YLAERSDRAFIFCPDFA
-1232 PTTPEE
+1232 PTKPEE

-1247 RVWLFGPDTLPDKP
+1247 RVWLFGPGTLPDKP
-1261 IQTPAETPMPPSA
+1261 KDGYTDPARTPPPPPLPNATATPLSTLGPDIAGFKDTPSASINPRTPASSCDITNPA
-1274 QPSAPAPSAE
+1274 Q
-1284 TASSENPPTAPSAVP
+1284 TAPVGTDLSSVP
-1299 KTGIAPGAIETA
+1299 
-1311 AAQPATA
+1311 
-1318 GTAQPGV
+1318 V
-1325 PIVPLGY
+1325 VPLGD
-1332 ARGGQTVNWSPSI
+1332 ARGGPIVTWSPSI
-1345 KSNPHLMIAGLP
+1345 TSNPHLMIAGLP

-1362 TCLINICEQLVIGDV
+1362 TCLINICKELVAGNV

-1389 EKLAAAFPSLS
+1389 EKLANAFPDLS

-1433 AAIFPDLGDLQIEQL
+1433 SAIFPDLGDLQLEQL

-1454 SYQEQGWGNGATV
+1454 SYQALGWGNSETAG
-1467 DLHPPPF
+1467 LQPPQF
-1474 RRFVELLREQERPDT
+1474 RSFVEILRRQERPDA
-1489 RTQTLLARLSELD
+1489 RAQTLLARLSELD
-1502 DFEFFRG
+1502 DFQFFRG
-1509 EQGVKS
+1509 EQGAKS

-1520 QPQILR
+1520 HPQILR
-1526 VHASKSDAVQR
+1526 VHVSKSDAVQR

-1545 SIYQDMFRRR
+1545 SIYQDMFRRG

-1644 TLPKYEALFF
+1644 TLKKYEALFF
-1654 SESQRQPVHLSLA
+1654 SEGQRQPIHLQLKK
-1667 NGSKG
+1667 N
-1672 DSTPRSSPLP
+1672 